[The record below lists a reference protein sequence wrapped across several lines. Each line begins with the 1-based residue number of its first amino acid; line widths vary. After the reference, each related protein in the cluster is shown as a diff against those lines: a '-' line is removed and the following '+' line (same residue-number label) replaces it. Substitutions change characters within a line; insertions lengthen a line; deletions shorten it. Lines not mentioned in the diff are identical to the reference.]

1 MIANSHKRLTYPPI
15 VPLRRANSAGGD
27 VHPASRSML
36 DFTQHTKHDY
46 EVSWHHRVLCSYLDR
61 FVAGEIPRL
70 MVFMPPR
77 HGKSELVSRRLPAY
91 VLGRN
96 PDVSIIASS
105 YSADLASRMNRDV
118 QRIIDTPQYGTI
130 FPDTQLNGKNIR
142 TMARGSYLRNSDIF
156 EVVGH
161 SGVYRSAGVGGG
173 ITGMG
178 CHYGIIDDPIK
189 NREEADSQTYRDAL
203 WEWYTSTF
211 YTRLEKNGAL
221 LITLTRWHEDDLAG
235 RLLELARNDSR
246 ADQWTVV
253 RFPAVAEPQ
262 DRDAQDDR
270 PDGAPL
276 WPEKYSAEQLEQI
289 RATIGSRQWDGLYQ
303 QRPRP
308 ADGALFKRQ
317 WFTIVDRAPDGLR
330 WKRYWDLAASTKTS
344 ADYTASA
351 AVAFHDSTIYIR
363 DMVRGRWEWPDAK
376 KIIMSTMLG
385 EPGTLHGIEEA
396 LHGLAAVQE
405 LRRERALASITLRGI
420 RVDKDKTSRALPWA
434 ARAEAGKV
442 VLVRGD
448 WIPAFLDEV
457 CAFPFGAHDDQVDTV
472 SGGTSLLGES
482 APIVAGIGTTQRSAW
497 NR

>member
-1 MIANSHKRLTYPPI
+1 MIANAHKRIDYS
-15 VPLRRANSAGGD
+15 PLRPARRRATSVGD
-27 VHPASRSML
+27 VHPAATSL
-36 DFTQHTKHDY
+36 LAFAQHTKPDY
-46 EVSWHHRVLCSYLDR
+46 QVGWHHRVLCSYLDR
-61 FVAGEIPRL
+61 FVSGEIPRL

-91 VLGRN
+91 LLGRD
-96 PDVSIIASS
+96 PETSIIASS

-118 QRIIDTPQYGTI
+118 QRIIDTPGYGSL
-130 FPDTQLNGKNIR
+130 FPATQLFGKNVR
-142 TMARGSYLRNSDIF
+142 AVAGGSYLRNSDIF
-156 EVVGH
+156 EIVGH

-235 RLLELARNDSR
+235 RLLELARSDRR

-262 DRDAQDDR
+262 DRDSADERD
-270 PDGAPL
+270 DGAPL

-317 WFTIVDRAPDGLR
+317 WFTIVDHAPEGLR

-351 AVAFHDSTIYIR
+351 AIAFKDGVIYIR

-376 KIIMSTMLG
+376 KIITTTMLN
-385 EPGTLHGIEEA
+385 EPGAVHAIEEA

-405 LRRERALASITLRGI
+405 LRRDQALARITLRGI

-472 SGGTSLLGES
+472 SGGVALLGDAS
-482 APIVAGIGTTQRSAW
+482 PIVAPMGTTQRSGW